1 MKKSLL
7 SLSFVAVA
15 VAANAQYNSMNHIQQ
30 EGAALFG
37 TPGFGVMQV
46 FPDFPEFSGT
56 VVDDFVSAGIV
67 DRVGVAFELSN
78 PSMNFG
84 NIQGWRV
91 SFWNT
96 SAGAAG
102 SGNSLSGG
110 TVATAVVAHG
120 AGTTT
125 ELFGTGAFGRAFKWE
140 AGGLSLNTGAGVKWI
155 GMAPILE
162 FTNNGQ
168 TFILSNSAPALLG
181 NGTNNNSVG
190 VNPGNGFGLGT
201 STPVNTNAAYAVN
214 SVPEPATM
222 IALGAGLAALAARR
236 RK

>member
-1 MKKSLL
+1 MKKSLII
-7 SLSFVAVA
+7 LSFGVVAV
-15 VAANAQYNSMNHIQQ
+15 ANAQYNSMNHIQN

-56 VVDDFVSAGIV
+56 VVDDFVSAGVV
-67 DRVGVAFELSN
+67 DRVGVAYEIGN
-78 PSMNFG
+78 PSLNFA

-91 SFWNT
+91 SIWNT
-96 SAGAAG
+96 AAGAAG

-110 TVATAVVAHG
+110 TVATTVVAHG
-120 AGTTT
+120 AGTNT
-125 ELFGTGAFGRAFKWE
+125 ELFGTGAFGRAFKFE
-140 AGGLSLNTGAGVKWI
+140 VGGLNLNTGAGVKWI

-181 NGTNNNSVG
+181 NGTANNSVG

>member
-15 VAANAQYNSMNHIQQ
+15 VAANAQYNSMNHIQN

-56 VVDDFVSAGIV
+56 VVDDFVSAGVV
-67 DRVGVAFELSN
+67 DRVGVAYEIGN
-78 PSMNFG
+78 PSLNFA

-91 SFWNT
+91 SIWNT
-96 SAGAAG
+96 AAGAAG

-110 TVATAVVAHG
+110 AVATTVVAHG
-120 AGTTT
+120 SGTNT
-125 ELFGTGAFGRAFKWE
+125 ELFGTGAFGRAFKFE
-140 AGGLSLNTGAGVKWI
+140 VGGLNLNTGAGVKWI

-181 NGTNNNSVG
+181 NGTANDSVG